1 MRRVTA
7 RGWLT
12 TVSLITT
19 AGITA
24 FAAKGTT
31 DAEPY
36 LEPTASNIHVYAILN
51 VGDSVNT
58 KPDGSPYPFVGN
70 PDGLG
75 AYDNGDGTFTLLVNH
90 EIPSSAGVI
99 HAHGARGAF
108 ISKWTIRKGS
118 LKVEHGED
126 LIHTVMT
133 WNGSTHVPTA
143 GVAFNRFCSANLPP
157 RSAFYND
164 ATGLGFDGRM
174 FLNGEEP
181 GAQGRAF
188 AHGLDGTSYQL
199 PHLGRAAFENVL
211 ANPSTGDKTV
221 VMANDDST
229 DGQIYLYV
237 GTKKNT
243 GSPADMA
250 GLVGGTLYGV
260 RVTGMGKET
269 DASTIAAGTRFSL
282 FSLGDVSTLSGAQLQ
297 TASRGPTTDTTLFNV
312 TEFNRPEDGSW
323 DPNQPNDYYF
333 NTTASFTGRSRL
345 WRLRFDDVNHPELG
359 GVAEMLLVG
368 TEGQRQLD
376 NLTVSRFGTVMLQED
391 PGGQEYL
398 AKIWRYDIASGQLDE
413 IAHHAPKF
421 FDPTGSAFI
430 TTDEES
436 SGIIDASDIL
446 GQGYFLLTSQAHKS
460 IPGELVEMGQILAM
474 HVPPGQPAGN

>member
-1 MRRVTA
+1 MRRSTINGWFVTA
-7 RGWLT
+7 FA
-12 TVSLITT
+12 ITT
-19 AGITA
+19 TGITA

-31 DAEPY
+31 TAEPY
-36 LEPTASNIHVYAILN
+36 LEPTASNIHVYAILT

-58 KPDGSPYPFVGN
+58 KPDGTPYPLVGN

-90 EIPSSAGVI
+90 EISSTLGAV

-108 ISKWTIRKGS
+108 ISKWTVRKGS

-126 LIHTVMT
+126 LIHTVML
-133 WNGSTHVPTA
+133 WNGTAHVATPN
-143 GVAFNRFCSANLPP
+143 VPFNRFCSANLPP
-157 RSAFYND
+157 RAAFFND

-181 GAQGRAF
+181 GALGRAF

-211 ANPSTGDKTV
+211 ANPSTGDKSV

-229 DGQIYLYV
+229 DGQVYLYI
-237 GTKKNT
+237 GAKKNT
-243 GSPADMA
+243 GTSVDKA
-250 GLVGGTLYGV
+250 GLTGGQLYGV
-260 RVTGMGKET
+260 RVDGIGKEN
-269 DASTIAAGTRFSL
+269 DATTIAPGARFSL
-282 FSLGDVSTLSGAQLQ
+282 FTLGDVSALSGAALQ
-297 TASRGPTTDTTLFNV
+297 TASRGPGSDPATFNV

-323 DPNQPNDYYF
+323 DPNQPNHYYF
-333 NTTASFTGRSRL
+333 NTTASFAGRSRL
-345 WRLRFDDVNHPELG
+345 WRLRFDDVNHPEAG

-368 TEGQRQLD
+368 TEGHKQLD
-376 NLTVSRFGTVMLQED
+376 NLAVSRFGTVMLQED
-391 PGGQEYL
+391 PGNVDHL
-398 AKIWRYDIASGQLDE
+398 AKLWRYDIASGQLDE

-421 FDPTGSAFI
+421 FDPAGSAFI

-436 SGIIDASDIL
+436 SGIIDVSDIL
-446 GQGYFLLTSQAHKS
+446 GQGHFLLTSQAHKRLDD
-460 IPGELVEMGQILAM
+460 PELVEMGQLLAV
-474 HVPPGQPAGN
+474 HVPPGQP